1 MFQRV
6 LVLCTGNICR
16 SPLAAARLKQVVEDK
31 GRDIE
36 VRSAGLGA
44 LVGHPADP
52 NALVVAEAR
61 GLDVS
66 GHVAQQLTRDLMLW
80 ADLILVME
88 NEQRG
93 YLIEQS
99 PTISGKVLLFGHWVG
114 EEVPDP
120 YREDLEV
127 FEDTMDLI
135 DQAAVEWGKRL

>member
-1 MFQRV
+1 MFQNI

-16 SPLAAARLKQVVEDK
+16 SPLAAARLRQVVEAK
-31 GRDIE
+31 GGDIE

-44 LVGHPADP
+44 LVGHPADAS
-52 NALVVAEAR
+52 ALIVAEAR

-66 GHVAQQLTRDLMLW
+66 GHVAQQLSPGLIHW

-88 NEQRG
+88 HHQRS
-93 YLIEQS
+93 YLIEQL
-99 PTISGKVLLFGHWVG
+99 PTISGKVLLFGHWIG

-120 YREDLEV
+120 YLEGLEV
-127 FEDTMDLI
+127 FEETMDLI

>member
-1 MFQRV
+1 MFQNI

-16 SPLAAARLKQVVEDK
+16 SPLAAARLKHAVEAK
-31 GRDIE
+31 GGNIE

-52 NALVVAEAR
+52 SALAVAEAR

-66 GHVAQQLTRDLMLW
+66 DHVAQQLNPDLVNW

-88 NEQRG
+88 HRQRS
-93 YLIEQS
+93 YLIEQL
-99 PTISGKVLLFGHWVG
+99 PTISGKVLLFGHWIG

-120 YREDLEV
+120 YLEDLEV
-127 FEDTMDLI
+127 FEDMMDLI